1 MTQEQARAFILKVL
15 DCAGDISALIPGTI
29 DDTIVVS
36 AKKAVENDLLWGWIW
51 AAISRWVQ
59 SEDDPI
65 IVGDAPVEV
74 EGINPLVL
82 IALVKAIYE
91 LYKQLRPSA

>member
-51 AAISRWVQ
+51 AAIGRLV
-59 SEDDPI
+59 DGGDPV

-91 LYKQLRPSA
+91 LYKQLRPRV